1 MKCKI
6 LDFAVDISVYCSLIK
21 LYYNLQP
28 VSYNGGAKTIIYH
41 TRLMQANLGS
51 GTHCLP
57 SALQS
62 GNVCK
67 VVSLFQ
73 TVFFDMLNRYMRRRN
88 PLCCLHLS
96 KGKARKKQVRR
107 RTLG

>member
-73 TVFFDMLNRYMRRRN
+73 TVFDMLNRYWHTLLG
-88 PLCCLHLS
+88 PPVLS
-96 KGKARKKQVRR
+96 ALGLKGKARKK
-107 RTLG
+107 